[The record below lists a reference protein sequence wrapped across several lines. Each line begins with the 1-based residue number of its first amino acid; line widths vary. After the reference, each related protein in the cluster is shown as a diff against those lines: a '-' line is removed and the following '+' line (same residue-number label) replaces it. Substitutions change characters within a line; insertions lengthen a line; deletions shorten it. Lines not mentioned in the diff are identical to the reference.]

1 MPIQWVIRM
10 STTLAMVS
18 KTSRQ
23 SPKSRKAYF
32 LALAGGNNAPS
43 ICYIRQR
50 AWERATEEKEGI
62 DEAIREF
69 ERKGRFEDNT
79 ENY

>member
-1 MPIQWVIRM
+1 M
-10 STTLAMVS
+10 
-18 KTSRQ
+18 
-23 SPKSRKAYF
+23 
-32 LALAGGNNAPS
+32 ALAGGNNAPS
-43 ICYIRQR
+43 ICYMRQR